1 MNFSV
6 LPQAQSELD
15 DAYEWYESQA
25 LGLGERFLAESVHAF
40 GLIQRFP
47 YGVVYAVEGNDVIIL
62 AIAHLHRKPGYWAAR
77 F

>member
-25 LGLGERFLAESVHAF
+25 LDLGGRF
-40 GLIQRFP
+40 
-47 YGVVYAVEGNDVIIL
+47 
-62 AIAHLHRKPGYWAAR
+62 
-77 F
+77 

>member
-25 LGLGERFLAESVHAF
+25 LDLGGRFLTEAVHAF
-40 GLIQRFP
+40 GLI
-47 YGVVYAVEGNDVIIL
+47 
-62 AIAHLHRKPGYWAAR
+62 
-77 F
+77 

>member
-25 LGLGERFLAESVHAF
+25 LDLGGRFLTEAVH
-40 GLIQRFP
+40 
-47 YGVVYAVEGNDVIIL
+47 V
-62 AIAHLHRKPGYWAAR
+62 AHLRRKPGYWAAR
-77 F
+77 L